1 MSGGYQPHPTR
12 NSGNVPGEA
21 WGEPGPPSEA
31 GHAMTEPRAQGSR
44 SARHVVVT
52 APAELD
58 VASAADLSSHLNAA
72 CEATDTIT
80 VDMTATTF
88 CDMAGVRALRRARDL
103 ARAAGGELRL
113 ASSCPAVLRVLRLT
127 GLDQAGPV
135 YANVGQSL
143 RTPRSD
149 GGSLPWPRGA
159 VPADQHG
166 GLASRV
172 PQQWSQ

>member
-1 MSGGYQPHPTR
+1 
-12 NSGNVPGEA
+12 
-21 WGEPGPPSEA
+21 
-31 GHAMTEPRAQGSR
+31 MTEPGARGGR
-44 SARHVVVT
+44 SARHIVVT

-58 VASAADLSSHLNAA
+58 VASAADLSSRLQAA
-72 CEATDTIT
+72 CEATDMIT

-103 ARAAGGELRL
+103 ARASGGELRL
-113 ASSCPAVLRVLRLT
+113 ASSCSAVLRILRLT
-127 GLDQAGPV
+127 GLDRAGPV
-135 YANVGQSL
+135 YANVRQSL

-149 GGSLPWPRGA
+149 GSSLPWPGGA

-166 GLASRV
+166 GLAPRV